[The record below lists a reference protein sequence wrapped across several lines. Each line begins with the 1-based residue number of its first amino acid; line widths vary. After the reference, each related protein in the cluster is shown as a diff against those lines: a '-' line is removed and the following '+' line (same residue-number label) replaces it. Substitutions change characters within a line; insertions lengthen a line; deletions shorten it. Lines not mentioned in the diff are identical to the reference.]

1 MCSGKQEI
9 VLAWLPRTQKVHGF
23 RDPFFRLL
31 CWHLFAGVRQLFRK
45 WTHRR
50 EVHIYAL
57 STCLS
62 TRWVEDGF
70 ASDHANPFLSL
81 CRCPMEP
88 TCHACGSTA
97 HSKRDCP
104 NTEKMC
110 DLCGRVFLCYL
121 FHECGC
127 GRSGC
132 GRALTISLSC
142 RSVISRSSAVLPL
155 AAVAITVAE
164 AEVEAVNAIL
174 VEASGIVSAHVL

>member
-1 MCSGKQEI
+1 M
-9 VLAWLPRTQKVHGF
+9 
-23 RDPFFRLL
+23 
-31 CWHLFAGVRQLFRK
+31 
-45 WTHRR
+45 
-50 EVHIYAL
+50 YAL

-70 ASDHANPFLSL
+70 ASDHANPFVSL

-110 DLCGRVFLCYL
+110 DLCGRVILCFL
-121 FHECGC
+121 FHECLLAAV

-132 GRALTISLSC
+132 GRALTVLVLQIGHLKIKC
-142 RSVISRSSAVLPL
+142 RL
-155 AAVAITVAE
+155 AAGGGGNNRGGGGSGGGECHTCGGFGHRECSYTMMTYIRHLPQFITRLPCDESVCMCVFA
-164 AEVEAVNAIL
+164 
-174 VEASGIVSAHVL
+174 GIF